1 MSKYQNGQ
9 QVCKPCLDL
18 LVAEEDREGK
28 TTLALSLIFQFA
40 RDIDPSYKGGEGWG
54 RGEEGRVV
62 VRQGLVW
69 QRVIEPELR
78 SAYLPYWSD
87 CRVVN
92 PGKASVTRETC
103 WFVVT
108 SHPNRIRNVI
118 PPCNCQTQHHY
129 ARSQQY
135 QEHKIYG
142 LQKQQKTVI
151 HPLLL

>member
-1 MSKYQNGQ
+1 MSKYQTGQ

-92 PGKASVTRETC
+92 PGKASVTRE
-103 WFVVT
+103 
-108 SHPNRIRNVI
+108 
-118 PPCNCQTQHHY
+118 
-129 ARSQQY
+129 
-135 QEHKIYG
+135 
-142 LQKQQKTVI
+142 
-151 HPLLL
+151 LLLVCGDVTPQQDKKCDSTLQLSNTTPLRAITAISRT